1 MGFQARE
8 AMLKRPLNPRFNAPV
23 RTGRKITTIREKP
36 WRTDL
41 PVMLYNWSGA
51 AYRSSHVD
59 VAAVEVLGVRPVQI
73 DRTESGAMVYRYST
87 EGDERLVKL
96 WECEGFDSQAEM
108 DYWFSAKLKP
118 GQSVTKC
125 LMRFQLLTPE
135 A

>member
-1 MGFQARE
+1 
-8 AMLKRPLNPRFNAPV
+8 MLKRPLNPRFNVPV

-59 VAAVEVLGVRPVQI
+59 VAAVRVLGVRPVQI
-73 DRTESGAMVYRYST
+73 DRLKSGRMIFQYST

-96 WECEGFDSQAEM
+96 WECEGFDSPEEM
-108 DYWFSAKLKP
+108 DYWFSAKMKP

-125 LMRFQLLTPE
+125 LMRFELLPIHP
-135 A
+135 